1 MYRSTTPTV
10 ILHIKNEDFDMNQ
23 IEICHVAIESENG
36 RIRKVYED
44 PEINVEEKTLTFTM
58 TQEDT
63 LNFYVG
69 VIKLQV
75 KIKTTGGMVITSK
88 MIKTKMNEI
97 LEEEVL

>member
-23 IEICHVAIESENG
+23 IEVCHVAIESENG
-36 RIRKVYED
+36 RIRKIYENPD
-44 PEINVEEKTLTFTM
+44 IDVENKTLTFTM

-69 VIKLQV
+69 IIKLQV
-75 KIKTTGGMVITSK
+75 KVKIVGGAVITSK
-88 MIKTKMNEI
+88 IIVTKMNEI
-97 LEEEVL
+97 LEEEAL

>member
-36 RIRKVYED
+36 RIRKVYEN

-63 LNFYVG
+63 LNFMVG
-69 VIKLQV
+69 NIKVQTKMKLIGGAV
-75 KIKTTGGMVITSK
+75 VASKIIT
-88 MIKTKMNEI
+88 TKMNEI

>member
-23 IEICHVAIESENG
+23 IEVCHVAIESENG
-36 RIRKVYED
+36 RIRKIYENPD
-44 PEINVEEKTLTFTM
+44 LDIENKTITFTM

-63 LNFYVG
+63 LNFMVG
-69 VIKLQV
+69 NIKLQT
-75 KIKTTGGMVITSK
+75 KMRIIGGAVVASK
-88 MIKTKMNEI
+88 MIVTRMNEI